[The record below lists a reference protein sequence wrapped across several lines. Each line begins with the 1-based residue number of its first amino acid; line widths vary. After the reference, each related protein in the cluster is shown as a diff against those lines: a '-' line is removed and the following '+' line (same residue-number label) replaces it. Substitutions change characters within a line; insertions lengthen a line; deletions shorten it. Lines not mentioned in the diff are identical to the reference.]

1 MWLNLAS
8 KQWLGYE
15 KVHISIYLV
24 NNGHYCVYQKLEGDE
39 KVSVLDANLSQ
50 KRHELLTLRDKNK
63 EHKLEIEDYKRKIC
77 QRFVPY
83 KYNITQHFFI

>member
-1 MWLNLAS
+1 MTWLR
-8 KQWLGYE
+8 

-24 NNGHYCVYQKLEGDE
+24 NNVNDVHYCVYQKLEGDE

-63 EHKLEIEDYKRKIC
+63 EYKLEIEDYKRKIC

-83 KYNITQHFFI
+83 KHNITQHFFI